1 MPIEHLH
8 FSISK
13 GDLPIEL
20 GESAARFIGKL
31 LREITELNWAGQ
43 WSFWEWFWVAALSLS
58 FVLGVVVVLRKTN
71 A

>member
-1 MPIEHLH
+1 MSIEHLP

-31 LREITELNWAGQ
+31 LRDITELNWSGHWA
-43 WSFWEWFWVAALSLS
+43 FWEWFWAI
-58 FVLGVVVVLRKTN
+58 VLGLGFVFGVVTLLRRTD

>member
-1 MPIEHLH
+1 MLIDHTH
-8 FSISK
+8 FSVNK

-31 LREITELNWAGQ
+31 LREITELNWAGS
-43 WSFWEWFWVAALSLS
+43 WAFWEWFWAVALGLG
-58 FVLGVVVVLRKTN
+58 FVLGLVAVLRKTN

>member
-1 MPIEHLH
+1 MPIEY
-8 FSISK
+8 FNFPASK

-31 LREITELNWAGQ
+31 LREITELNWAGH
-43 WSFWEWFWVAALSLS
+43 WAFWEWFWAVALGLG
-58 FVLGVVVVLRKTN
+58 FVLGLLAALRKIN